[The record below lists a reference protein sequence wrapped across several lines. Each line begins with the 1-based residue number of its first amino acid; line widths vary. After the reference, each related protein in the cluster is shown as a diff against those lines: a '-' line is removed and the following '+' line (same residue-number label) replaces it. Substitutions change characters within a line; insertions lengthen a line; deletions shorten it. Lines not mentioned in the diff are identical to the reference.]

1 MGLPWRL
8 YFRKDPVKGS
18 TGLYTRV
25 DSVDRKSPKV
35 KALNACVREHLRENI
50 RQVLAEEGIGS
61 KAEWQAAG
69 PAVRAS
75 IIRKALARTA
85 KYCSGTPEVERAPS
99 TKRMP
104 VIERI
109 LA

>member
-1 MGLPWRL
+1 MSLPWRL

-50 RQVLAEEGIGS
+50 RQVLVEEGIDS
-61 KAEWQAAG
+61 RAAWEAAG
-69 PAVRAS
+69 PAVRANV
-75 IIRKALARTA
+75 IRKALARTA
-85 KYCSGTPEVERAPS
+85 RFCSGTEEVRRAPS
-99 TKRMP
+99 TKKTP
-104 VIERI
+104 VIERL